1 MSDIKIVKINRNGEG
16 AGKYDAQFTV
26 EKARQVKAFHESIP
40 EDAETPLARLD
51 DYAQAHGLGTVYV
64 KDESFRF
71 DLNAFKALGG
81 SYCIAGYIA
90 KKLGLDPSEITFDKL
105 TDPSVKEKLGDLTFV
120 TCTDGNHGRGI
131 AWTAQQMGVKSVVY
145 MPKGSAK
152 ERLDN
157 IRACGAEA
165 SITDMNYDDAV
176 RYANE
181 MAQKNGWVMVQDTA
195 WEGYEEL
202 PLGIMQGYMTMAL
215 EAAETFEKLPTH
227 IFLQAGVGAMAG
239 AVTGF
244 FTDYYKKKG
253 LPRPVITIVEARVA
267 DCYWRTVSADDGK
280 IHNAGG
286 DLQTIMAGLACG
298 EPCTI
303 GWEVL
308 KNHADFFAS
317 VTDDVAACGMRAL
330 GRPTGGDV
338 RVISGESGAAPFGFV
353 TEVMEKKEYADIR
366 KMLGLGP
373 KSVCLFFSTEGAT
386 DRANYKRILGIK

>member
-1 MSDIKIVKINRNGEG
+1 MEDIKFVKINRSTENTSRFDGE
-16 AGKYDAQFTV
+16 FTV
-26 EKARQVKAFHESIP
+26 EKAEQVRSFHRSIP
-40 EDAETPLARLD
+40 VYGETPLAKLD
-51 DYAQAHGLGTVYV
+51 SFAKSHGLGEVYV
-64 KDESFRF
+64 KDESYRF
-71 DLNAFKALGG
+71 GLNAFKALGG

-90 KKLGLDPSEITFDKL
+90 KQLGLNPSEITFDKL
-105 TDPSVKEKLGDLTFV
+105 TDPSVKEKLGELTFV

-145 MPKGSAK
+145 MPKGSAQ

-157 IRACGAEA
+157 IKACGADA

-176 RYANE
+176 RFANSQAE
-181 MAQKNGWVMVQDTA
+181 KNGWIMVQDTA

-202 PLGIMQGYMTMAL
+202 PKGIMQGYMTMAL
-215 EAAETFEKLPTH
+215 EAAEKLDKLPTH

-239 AVTGF
+239 GVTGF

-253 LPRPVITIVEARVA
+253 LPAPVITIVEARVA

-280 IHNAGG
+280 IHNADG

-317 VTDDVAACGMRAL
+317 VTDDVAAAGMRAL
-330 GRPTGGDV
+330 GRPQGTDPLV
-338 RVISGESGAAPFGFV
+338 VSGESGAAAFGFV
-353 TEVMEKKEYADIR
+353 TEITEKEEYADIR
-366 KMLGLGP
+366 KALGLGP
-373 KSVCLFFSTEGAT
+373 DSICLFFSTEGAT
-386 DRANYKRILGIK
+386 DQENYRKILAK

>member
-1 MSDIKIVKINRNGEG
+1 MEDIKFVRINRSAESIS
-16 AGKYDAQFTV
+16 KFDSDFTV
-26 EKARQVKAFHESIP
+26 EKAQQVRNFHCSIP
-40 EDAETPLARLD
+40 VYGETPLARLD
-51 DYAQAHGLGTVYV
+51 SYAKSHGLGAVYV
-64 KDESFRF
+64 KDESYRF
-71 DLNAFKALGG
+71 GLNAFKALGG

-90 KKLGLDPSEITFDKL
+90 KQLDLDPSEITFEKL
-105 TDPSVKEKLGDLTFV
+105 TDPSVKEKLGELTFV

-145 MPKGSAK
+145 MPKGSAQ

-157 IRACGAEA
+157 IKACGADA

-176 RYANE
+176 RFANSQAE
-181 MAQKNGWVMVQDTA
+181 KNGWIMVQDTA

-202 PLGIMQGYMTMAL
+202 PKGIMQGYMTMAL
-215 EAAETFEKLPTH
+215 EAAETFDRLPTH

-239 AVTGF
+239 GVTGF
-244 FTDYYKKKG
+244 FTDLYKKKG
-253 LPRPVITIVEARVA
+253 LPTPVITIVEARVA

-280 IHNAGG
+280 IHNADG

-317 VTDDVAACGMRAL
+317 VTDDVAAAGMRAL
-330 GRPTGGDV
+330 GRPKGSDPLV
-338 RVISGESGAAPFGFV
+338 VSGESGAAAFGFV
-353 TEVMEKKEYADIR
+353 TEITEKEEYADIR
-366 KMLGLGP
+366 KALGLGP
-373 KSVCLFFSTEGAT
+373 DSVCLFFSTEGAT
-386 DRANYKRILGIK
+386 DRENYRKILAK